1 MRSRLTTTAIG
12 GLVGVFVLFC
22 TSIVSA
28 APIAP
33 ATAPNS
39 SAVASS
45 APPVTAAPALAV
57 AKPLD
62 PAQVMANDQQTLIQ
76 LQNQIPTTS
85 DDNRLAAVGGQAAAI
100 EARADQA
107 AASADQGLAG
117 VARSLKS
124 IYPNPRRAIPA
135 AAKTEVVALTAQQ
148 AALQAQLRQAQSL
161 SSAASYTYSVVA
173 ERRRE
178 GFSARVLEQSDT
190 PLSPDFWTSLVQS
203 AGPDVNRLSVL
214 AWGAADVAF
223 EAPEPR
229 AAIGLSVGVV
239 LGLLLLFPLR
249 LGLERL
255 GRRALER
262 VSGRRGVART
272 AFAIWMT
279 VVDTGMP
286 TLAAVS
292 LHLGAQWGGLLSDKA
307 DALARSG
314 VVAVAWAAAIL
325 ALGRALA
332 TDLEAHHRLLG
343 FPDAVAKRMGP
354 LLAAVAVITGAGF
367 LLTRLNYLVGAS
379 VASTIAANCVISLA
393 YAGIAGAILVS
404 FSRTRLPGDSADDE
418 VRSPIWTLL
427 SLALSG
433 AILVTVG
440 AVFAGFT
447 TLAALISNQIFW
459 LSVLAAATFLLLRF
473 VDDLCVALF
482 AERGWA
488 ARTLAVLFSFR
499 RSTIAQTGILISAA
513 LQLFI
518 MIGALTLALT
528 PFGQSGDLFLAH
540 LSQLGQAIHIGSASI
555 SPTAIASGLG
565 ALAIGMGL
573 VHLVRGWVV
582 RRYLPATDWDAGLR
596 NSVSTG
602 VGYIGVGIALLCAL
616 AAMGLGFAQIALIAS
631 ALSVG
636 IGFGLQQVVQN
647 FVSGVIV
654 LVERPVKVGDWVN
667 VDGVEGNIRRIR
679 VRATD
684 IETFDRTTVIVPNSD
699 LITKQVQ
706 NKTLGDPR
714 GRIKLEL
721 GVANAADARR
731 AADLIVTVAA
741 AMETILKEP
750 KPVVYIDGMASGGA
764 VNFIAYLFV
773 DNPRDVY
780 KTRSAL
786 YFSVLEAFQAAN
798 IAFVGAAGPTNVVVE
813 PGPTMQ
819 GLLAGRSAG
828 DLALA
833 EPTPAGG
840 VAKTEES
847 PAMAKPND
855 SAGRY
860 NRDEDAKT
868 PANGGQPPRHATE
881 PDGAEAAP
889 PSPKTLTDPR
899 TGEPNRSREKA
910 GR

>member
-1 MRSRLTTTAIG
+1 MRPRLTTTAIG
-12 GLVGVFVLFC
+12 GLIGVFALFC
-22 TSIVSA
+22 ASIAPA
-28 APIAP
+28 APIAAAAASNP
-33 ATAPNS
+33 AP
-39 SAVASS
+39 VASS
-45 APPVTAAPALAV
+45 APPVVTPPAPAA

-62 PAQVMANDQQTLIQ
+62 PAQTLADDEQTLAQ

-85 DDNRLAAVGGQAAAI
+85 NDDRWAAMGAQAAAI
-100 EARADQA
+100 ETRADQA
-107 AASADQGLAG
+107 LATADQALAG
-117 VARSLKS
+117 VARSLKE
-124 IYPNPRRAIPA
+124 INPNPRRAVSA
-135 AAKTEVVALTAQQ
+135 AQKPQFAALIAQK
-148 AALQAQLRQAQSL
+148 ASLQAQLRQAQSV
-161 SSAASYTYSVVA
+161 SSAASYTYSLVA

-178 GFSARVLEQSDT
+178 GFSARVLQQSDT
-190 PLSPDFWTSLVQS
+190 PLSPAFWTSLVQS
-203 AGPDVNRLSVL
+203 ARPDLDRLIML
-214 AWGAADVAF
+214 ARDATDVAAD
-223 EAPEPR
+223 APEPR
-229 AAIGLSVGVV
+229 AAVGLGVGLV
-239 LGLLLLFPLR
+239 LGLLLLFPFR
-249 LGLERL
+249 WGLERL
-255 GRRALER
+255 GRRALDR
-262 VSGRRGVART
+262 VSGRRGVSRT
-272 AFAIWMT
+272 AYAIWMT

-286 TLAAVS
+286 CLAAIC

-307 DALARSG
+307 DALAGAG
-314 VVAVAWAAAIL
+314 VEAFTWAAAIL

-332 TDLEAHHRLLG
+332 TDLESDHRLLG
-343 FPDAVAKRMGP
+343 FPDAVARRMGP
-354 LLAAVAVITGAGF
+354 LLAAVALITGSGF
-367 LLTRLNYLVGAS
+367 LLTRLNYVVGAS

-404 FSRTRLPGDSADDE
+404 FGRTRLPGDQPEDE
-418 VRSPIWTLL
+418 IRSPVWTLTSLVL
-427 SLALSG
+427 SI

-447 TLAALISNQIFW
+447 TLAALISYQIFW
-459 LSVLAAATFLLLRF
+459 LSMLAAATFLLLRF

-482 AERGWA
+482 AERGSA

-518 MIGALTLALT
+518 TIGALTLALT
-528 PFGQSGDLFLAH
+528 PFGQSGDLFLSH

-573 VHLVRGWVV
+573 VHLLRGWVV

-699 LITKQVQ
+699 LITKPVQ

-721 GVANAADARR
+721 GVANAADARK
-731 AADLIVTVAA
+731 AADLIGSVAA
-741 AMETILKEP
+741 GMDEILKEP
-750 KPVVYIDGMASGGA
+750 KPAVYIDSMASGGA
-764 VNFIAYLFV
+764 VNFVAYLFV

-786 YFSVLEAFQAAN
+786 YFGVLEAFQAAN

-819 GLLAGRSAG
+819 GLLARRS
-828 DLALA
+828 
-833 EPTPAGG
+833 
-840 VAKTEES
+840 
-847 PAMAKPND
+847 
-855 SAGRY
+855 
-860 NRDEDAKT
+860 DAKA
-868 PANGGQPPRHATE
+868 PANGGKPPRPADE
-881 PDGAEAAP
+881 PDGAEATAP
-889 PSPKTLTDPR
+889 GSKALMDPLG
-899 TGEPNRSREKA
+899 GEPNRSWERAE
-910 GR
+910 R